1 MITEEEKAKVL
12 AQAVYD
18 KSCLRRWNTR
28 NAGYWVNELTEI
40 PLTDQEAAE
49 AIARYEKLKDTK
61 NYFDNMVKDKRLQEK
76 QMEEDLVREWDYAK
90 FFKLM
95 KHRHNSLQHPFEQ
108 PVEFVYNSQNQLLIK
123 AICFRLS
130 NDPRYETELGFSF
143 QKGMIIRGAPGLGK
157 SYLIDL
163 VANNPVNNVQVLSMH
178 EISRAM
184 RDEGEFLGIK
194 YGSFRYIYLDDVGTE
209 ENPQVHFGTKLNF
222 FKTYIEETY
231 AKSKAAL
238 SRVIFSTNDNF
249 QTLEEKYGFRV
260 RERLAECF
268 DVIDIEGT
276 SLRRK

>member
-40 PLTDQEAAE
+40 PLTDQEAAD

-61 NYFDNMVKDKRLQEK
+61 NYFD
-76 QMEEDLVREWDYAK
+76 DLVREKRKAEAERDAKLITDWDYAR

-95 KHRHNSLQHPFEQ
+95 RRRHNELQSETSNN
-108 PVEFVYNSQNQLLIK
+108 EFVYSPQNDVLIK

-130 NDPRYETELGFSF
+130 NDPRYETELGLSFS
-143 QKGMIIRGAPGLGK
+143 KGVIIRGAPGLGK
-157 SYLIDL
+157 SYLLGL
-163 VANNPVNNVQVLSMH
+163 VADNPVNNVQLLSMH
-178 EISRAM
+178 EIAR
-184 RDEGEFLGIK
+184 EVVNTGEFLGIK
-194 YGSFRYIYLDDVGTE
+194 YGSFKYIYLDDVGTE
-209 ENPQVHFGTKLNF
+209 ENPQVNFGTKHNF
-222 FKTYIEETY
+222 FRTYIEETY
-231 AKSKAAL
+231 AKSKITL
-238 SRVIFSTNDNF
+238 GRVILSTNDNF
-249 QTLEEKYGFRV
+249 QTLEDKYGFRV

>member
-1 MITEEEKAKVL
+1 MITEEEKSKVL

-40 PLTDQEAAE
+40 PLTDQEAAD

-61 NYFDNMVKDKRLQEK
+61 NYFDDLVKEKRKVEK
-76 QMEEDLVREWDYAK
+76 QMEEDLIREWDYAK

-95 KHRHNSLQHPFEQ
+95 RYRHQATSPDKFI
-108 PVEFVYNSQNQLLIK
+108 YNEQNQLLVK

-130 NDPRYETELGFSF
+130 NDTRYETELGLSFS
-143 QKGMIIRGAPGLGK
+143 KGVIIRGAPGLGK
-157 SYLIDL
+157 SYLLGL
-163 VANNPVNNVQVLSMH
+163 VADNPVNNVQLLSMH
-178 EISRAM
+178 EIAR
-184 RDEGEFLGIK
+184 EVVNTGEFLGIK

-209 ENPQVHFGTKLNF
+209 ENPQVNFGTKHNF
-222 FKTYIEETY
+222 FRTYIEETY
-231 AKSKAAL
+231 AKSKITL
-238 SRVIFSTNDNF
+238 GRVILSTNDNF
-249 QTLEEKYGFRV
+249 QTLEDKYGFRV

>member
-40 PLTDQEAAE
+40 PLTDQEAAD

-61 NYFDNMVKDKRLQEK
+61 NYFD
-76 QMEEDLVREWDYAK
+76 DLVREKRKAEAERDAKLITDWDYAR

-95 KHRHNSLQHPFEQ
+95 RRRHNELQSETSNN
-108 PVEFVYNSQNQLLIK
+108 EFVYSPQNDVLIK

-130 NDPRYETELGFSF
+130 NDPRYETELGLSFS
-143 QKGMIIRGAPGLGK
+143 KGVIIRGASGLGK
-157 SYLIDL
+157 SYLLGL
-163 VANNPVNNVQVLSMH
+163 VADNPVNNVQLLSMH
-178 EISRAM
+178 EIAR
-184 RDEGEFLGIK
+184 EVVNTGEFLGIK

-209 ENPQVHFGTKLNF
+209 ENPQVHFGTKHNF
-222 FKTYIEETY
+222 FRTYVEETY
-231 AKSKAAL
+231 AKSKTTL
-238 SRVIFSTNDNF
+238 GRVILSTNDNF
-249 QTLEEKYGFRV
+249 QTLEDKYGFRV

>member
-28 NAGYWVNELTEI
+28 NAGYWVNELTEV
-40 PLTDQEAAE
+40 PLTDQEAAD
-49 AIARYEKLKDTK
+49 AIARYEKLKGTK
-61 NYFDNMVKDKRLQEK
+61 NYFD
-76 QMEEDLVREWDYAK
+76 DLVKEKRKAEAEREAKLIEEWDYAR

-95 KHRHNSLQHPFEQ
+95 RRRHNELQPETSNNK
-108 PVEFVYNSQNQLLIK
+108 FVYSPQNEVLIK

-130 NDPRYETELGFSF
+130 NDPRYETELGLSFS
-143 QKGMIIRGAPGLGK
+143 KGMIIRGAPGLGK
-157 SYLIDL
+157 SYLLGL
-163 VANNPVNNVQVLSMH
+163 VADNPVNNVQLLSMH
-178 EISRAM
+178 EIAREM
-184 RDEGEFLGIK
+184 VNTGEFLGIK

-209 ENPQVHFGTKLNF
+209 ENPQVHFGTKHNF
-222 FKTYIEETY
+222 FRTYIEETY
-231 AKSKAAL
+231 AKSKKTL
-238 SRVIFSTNDNF
+238 SRVILSTNDNF
-249 QTLEEKYGFRV
+249 QTLETKYDFRV